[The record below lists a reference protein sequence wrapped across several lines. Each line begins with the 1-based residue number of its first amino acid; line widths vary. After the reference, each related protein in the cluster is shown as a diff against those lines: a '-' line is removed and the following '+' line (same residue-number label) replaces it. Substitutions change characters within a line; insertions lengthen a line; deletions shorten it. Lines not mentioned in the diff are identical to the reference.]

1 MRRCAEVFG
10 RALSQHV
17 VQHDHPLHNP
27 AGKETKVDVVTDCT
41 RSLSSDHDNREI
53 TDDVFLDCTHRLPS
67 ETQEKGNADEDEDD
81 GHPDD
86 ATPDLCMLAK
96 ETDCIDDHVE
106 ISHKDGVL
114 EKNQVAE
121 GDHALDYRIE
131 IGKRVYVG
139 EATFH
144 DRIPRDDHDHE
155 VGYDRE
161 RRSRGAHP
169 RWGQQWEHEL
179 WEGSHKEVFLP
190 FSATEFEIVE
200 ESEWLLAGPE

>member
-1 MRRCAEVFG
+1 MRLCAEVFG
-10 RALSQHV
+10 RGLSQHV
-17 VQHDHPLHNP
+17 VQHDHPVRDP
-27 AGKETKVDVVTDCT
+27 AGKETKVDVVRDCT
-41 RSLSSDHDNREI
+41 RSLPSDHDNREK
-53 TDDVFLDCTHRLPS
+53 TDDVCLDCTHSLPS

-81 GHPDD
+81 GHPD
-86 ATPDLCMLAK
+86 ATPYPCMLVTK
-96 ETDCIDDHVE
+96 TDCIDDHVE
-106 ISHKDGVL
+106 ISRKDGVL

-139 EATFH
+139 EVTFH

-155 VGYDRE
+155 VAYDRE
-161 RRSRGAHP
+161 QRSRAARP

-190 FSATEFEIVE
+190 FSATEIEIVE
-200 ESEWLLAGPE
+200 ESVRLLAGPG